1 MGQGDGRHTPPCHAG
16 YRGIVPAP
24 SEVVGPIAL
33 GGADDDLALPAGLTS
48 AQREAV
54 LAPDPL
60 LCVLAGVGTG
70 KTRVLTLR
78 VAWRV
83 HQGQIDPDKVLVCTF
98 SRRAADE
105 LGRRLWALQVGDNVR
120 AGTFHRTAL
129 SLLTQHR
136 ADRGM
141 PPPLVLPDRRGLLAT
156 IVPDSRAPGPGD
168 EGARRAGER
177 PRAGTRGR
185 RPALVAQLDAEIG
198 WAKARLLR
206 PADYAQRAAALGR
219 RTVVPADQIADL
231 YQRYEVAR
239 RRERSLDFDDLLA
252 VCADVLHE
260 DGAFADAV
268 RWRYRHLFV
277 DEMQDV
283 NPAQFR
289 LLAALLGDEPDLMV
303 VGRSEPIGLRLERG
317 RPVADRRPS
326 GPVARHASHPTRR
339 EPSVHPPGRGG
350 GLRGARVGARGW

>member
-1 MGQGDGRHTPPCHAG
+1 MGRGDGRHTPPCHAG

-33 GGADDDLALPAGLTS
+33 GGADDDPALPAGLTP

-60 LCVLAGVGTG
+60 LCVLAGAGTG

-98 SRRAADE
+98 SRKAADE
-105 LGRRLWALQVGDNVR
+105 LGRRLWALQAGDGVR

-136 ADRGM
+136 ADRGL

-156 IVPDSRAPGPGD
+156 IVPGNRPPGPGEED
-168 EGARRAGER
+168 IRRGGGR
-177 PRAGTRGR
+177 SRADTRGR

-206 PADYAQRAAALGR
+206 PADYAQRG
-219 RTVVPADQIADL
+219 
-231 YQRYEVAR
+231 
-239 RRERSLDFDDLLA
+239 S
-252 VCADVLHE
+252 
-260 DGAFADAV
+260 G
-268 RWRYRHLFV
+268 
-277 DEMQDV
+277 
-283 NPAQFR
+283 
-289 LLAALLGDEPDLMV
+289 
-303 VGRSEPIGLRLERG
+303 VGSP
-317 RPVADRRPS
+317 
-326 GPVARHASHPTRR
+326 H
-339 EPSVHPPGRGG
+339 
-350 GLRGARVGARGW
+350 RGAR